1 MDNAN
6 QSKALDSNVWHALHG
21 APWPLGVRWIAKER
35 AYNFAIYSKH
45 ATAVGLLLFSEF
57 NFDRPILTADLDPK
71 LHKSGPIWHTRLSS
85 LDLTGAKYYG
95 YRIDGPHPTGGFE
108 LHHFD
113 SQKLLLDPYARDV
126 FFPPNFDRMAA
137 IAPGENIGKAPLGVL
152 PSALAQFDWG
162 QDSPIR
168 HGADLIIY
176 EVHVKGFTQHPNS
189 GVQDDRRGTFLGL
202 IEKIPY
208 LKTLGITAIELMPV
222 FQFDPQEGNYWG
234 YMPLSFFAP
243 HDGYCSQSV
252 ASDQHTEFREM
263 VKQMHLAGIEVILDV
278 VYNHTCESDQH
289 GPTYNFKGIDAS
301 TYYIMSGDPRHPF
314 SNFSGTGNTLH
325 TSNRATRQ
333 LIVDSLRYWVK
344 EMHVDGFRFDLA
356 SIFTR
361 GTDGAICAQ
370 EPPIFGQ
377 IAADPDLAGTR
388 LIAEPWD
395 VGADQLGRGFPGTQW
410 MQWNSAYQR
419 CIQRFVRG
427 DAGMIPDLMTRM
439 HGSSDLFPDD
449 CLHALR
455 PFQSINYVNS
465 HDGFTLYDLVSY
477 NERHNQAN
485 GQQGMDGKHELSW
498 NCGYE
503 GDENLPE
510 QGRALRVQQAK
521 NFFVLLMLSA
531 GTPMFRMGD
540 EFLQTQFGNNNP
552 YNQDN
557 ETSWLNWQ
565 RAEEFPDFLNF
576 CRLVIHFRKSHCS
589 LCRSTFWHDA
599 IRWYGTEH
607 APDLSSESKSIAFC
621 LHGILED
628 PFDLYVLINADS
640 ESKRFGV
647 FERSP
652 AEWRKVID
660 TSLSRP
666 WDILSY
672 ESATP
677 NESNYAQVA
686 ARSIVVLQAALSR

>member
-1 MDNAN
+1 MG
-6 QSKALDSNVWHALHG
+6 LDTNEWHRQYG
-21 APWPLGVRWIAKER
+21 SPWPLGVRWVAKEQ

-45 ATAVGLLLFSEF
+45 ATSVELLFFSD
-57 NFDRPILTADLDPK
+57 NQFDKPLRRVDLEQRT
-71 LHKSGPIWHTRLSS
+71 HKSGPVWHTRVSAS
-85 LDLTGAKYYG
+85 ELTQARYYA

-113 SQKLLLDPYARDV
+113 SQKLLVDPYARDV
-126 FFPPNFDRMAA
+126 FFPSTFERQAA

-152 PSALAQFDWG
+152 PSKSVQFDWG
-162 QDSPIR
+162 VDSSIR
-168 HGADLIIY
+168 HGSDLIIY
-176 EVHVKGFTQHPNS
+176 EVHVKGFTEHPSS
-189 GVQDDRRGTFLGL
+189 GVQEDRRGTFLGL

-208 LKTLGITAIELMPV
+208 LKSLGITAIELMPV

-243 HDGYCSQSV
+243 HDGYCSRSGV
-252 ASDQHTEFREM
+252 SDQHTEFREM
-263 VKQMHLAGIEVILDV
+263 VKQMHLADIEVILDV
-278 VYNHTCESDQH
+278 VYNHTCESDQF
-289 GPTYNFKGIDAS
+289 GPTYSFKGIDTS
-301 TYYIMSGDPRHPF
+301 TYYIMSGDPKRPF

-333 LIVDSLRYWVK
+333 IIVDSLRYWVK

-377 IAADPDLAGTR
+377 IAADPDLAGIR

-395 VGADQLGRGFPGTQW
+395 MGADQLGRGFPGTQW

-419 CIQRFVRG
+419 CMHRFVRG
-427 DAGMIPDLMTRM
+427 DEAMVPDLMTRIY
-439 HGSSDLFPDD
+439 GSSDLFPDD
-449 CLHALR
+449 CLNALR
-455 PFQSINYVNS
+455 PFQSINYINC
-465 HDGFTLYDLVSY
+465 HDGFSLYDLVSY
-477 NERHNQAN
+477 DQRRNQAN
-485 GQQGMDGKHELSW
+485 GHQSTDGKNELSW
-498 NCGYE
+498 NCGFE
-503 GDENLPE
+503 GDDGTPSEV
-510 QGRALRVQQAK
+510 QDLRIRQAK

-557 ETSWLNWQ
+557 ENSWINWQ
-565 RAEEFPDFLNF
+565 RSDKHSAFLDF
-576 CRLVIHFRKSHCS
+576 CRDMIAFRKLHNS
-589 LCRSTFWHDA
+589 LCRSVFWHDS

-607 APDLSSESKSIAFC
+607 APDLSNNSRSIAYC
-621 LHGILED
+621 LHGTPDD
-628 PFDLYVLINADS
+628 PYDLYVMINADS
-640 ESKRFGV
+640 QAKTFGL

-652 AEWRKVID
+652 EEWRRVID
-660 TSLSRP
+660 TSLGRP
-666 WDILSY
+666 FDIQDY
-672 ESATP
+672 ASATIC
-677 NESNYAQVA
+677 NGNYAKVE
-686 ARSIVVLQAALSR
+686 ARSIVVLQAVRDK